1 MSDIEIKVV
10 GGTGSGK
17 SAIGQLIMEHLKLH
31 GFDVTWHNDEH
42 CPRDMHHLNRCFD
55 AIRNHG
61 TEISVSEIQT
71 RREGK

>member
-31 GFDVTWHNDEH
+31 GFDVTWYNDEH
-42 CPRDMHHLNRCFD
+42 GPRDMHHLNQCLD
-55 AIRNHG
+55 SIKEQG

-71 RREGK
+71 KRG